1 MFVSDSLREYSTVI
15 RTQCPYAFHRFV
27 SVVFLYTY
35 GSVLRIY
42 SYPLHVWCSQFV
54 LAYGCTSGALVLM
67 AEESVLTSVGY
78 KKRTFISYED
88 SRKVVQKA

>member
-1 MFVSDSLREYSTVI
+1 MEV
-15 RTQCPYAFHRFV
+15 CYAYV
-27 SVVFLYTY
+27 
-35 GSVLRIY
+35 
-42 SYPLHVWCSQFV
+42 V

-67 AEESVLTSVGY
+67 AEESVLTNVGY

>member
-27 SVVFLYTY
+27 YVLILYPY
-35 GSVLRIY
+35 GIVLRIC
-42 SYPLHVWCSQFV
+42 SYPLHVWCSQCV

-78 KKRTFISYED
+78 KKRTFISHED

>member
-1 MFVSDSLREYSTVI
+1 
-15 RTQCPYAFHRFV
+15 V

-35 GSVLRIY
+35 GSVLRIC
-42 SYPLHVWCSQFV
+42 SYPLHVWCSQCV

-78 KKRTFISYED
+78 KKRTFISHED
-88 SRKVVQKA
+88 SRKVVQRCCSSRSPVTVGRQKVCGM

>member
-15 RTQCPYAFHRFV
+15 RTQCLYAFHRFM
-27 SVVFLYTY
+27 SVVFLYAY

-42 SYPLHVWCSQFV
+42 SYPLHVCCSWSV
-54 LAYGCTSGALVLM
+54 LAYGCTSGGVVLM

-78 KKRTFISYED
+78 KKRTFTSHED